1 MPEGNAGKQ
10 ALSGIVRCKAR
21 WPHRK
26 VWFTKLA
33 MDNTLPLHRSAH
45 GAGWQA
51 IGVQELG
58 LQELGLIDT
67 CRIDAT
73 LPSNAGNNFHRS
85 RFP

>member
-1 MPEGNAGKQ
+1 MAP
-10 ALSGIVRCKAR
+10 VRK
-21 WPHRK
+21 P
-26 VWFTKLA
+26 
-33 MDNTLPLHRSAH
+33 S
-45 GAGWQA
+45 
-51 IGVQELG
+51 GVQELGLQEVG